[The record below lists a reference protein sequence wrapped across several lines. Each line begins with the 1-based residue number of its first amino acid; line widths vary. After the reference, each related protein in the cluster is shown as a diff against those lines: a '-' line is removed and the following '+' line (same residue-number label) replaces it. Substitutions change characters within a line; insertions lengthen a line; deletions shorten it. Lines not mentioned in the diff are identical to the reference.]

1 MSEKPETDVIQN
13 LTDSIFQ
20 SNMSHAEKMLSLEKL
35 EPVVEVAYELGLTQV
50 KPVRL
55 MTADDL
61 VS

>member
-1 MSEKPETDVIQN
+1 MSEKPEADLIQN
-13 LTDSIFQ
+13 LTNSIIH
-20 SNMSHAEKMLSLEKL
+20 SNMSHTEMTLSLANL
-35 EPVVEVAYELGLTQV
+35 ESVVEVAYELGLTQV